1 MNSGI
6 RRGVGAGWSSAY
18 RLESPDGPGM
28 HNRAT
33 ASLLHRFRGGLRKK
47 ELSFEDGVERT
58 PLSKAVMRVFQPRQR
73 EYQESFGNRGY
84 NRQPLGP
91 SLPAKTN

>member
-1 MNSGI
+1 
-6 RRGVGAGWSSAY
+6 
-18 RLESPDGPGM
+18 M

-58 PLSKAVMRVFQPRQR
+58 PLSKAVMRVFQPRTRRIPR
-73 EYQESFGNRGY
+73 EFLQLQSPTPWTIAAGKN
-84 NRQPLGP
+84 QLT
-91 SLPAKTN
+91 LAV